1 MKIAVGTKELRRKS
15 MKRIS
20 VVFCMMMMA
29 LSAFG
34 VSFTQCPAVGLDTNG
49 CELLITVLAVNGS
62 GAATS
67 FTVATAS
74 PDQGPFD
81 GVEDTLLGITN
92 SAAGTL
98 TSIFLTG
105 GAGSGIFGFDG
116 DGACP
121 AGNYTPGPTA
131 AQCGTANP
139 TGYGSAGAS
148 FSGISASRDSGTVNV
163 NLTNGQSTW
172 FDLEGRVTASSISG
186 VPEPGSI
193 VLLGTCM
200 GACALFVR
208 RRRKSA

>member
-1 MKIAVGTKELRRKS
+1 MNILKVLCLTTI
-15 MKRIS
+15 
-20 VVFCMMMMA
+20 MA

-34 VSFTQCPAVGLDTNG
+34 VSFSQCPPVGADTLG

-121 AGNYTPGPTA
+121 AGSYTPGPTA

-139 TGYGSAGAS
+139 TGYGSA
-148 FSGISASRDSGTVNV
+148 
-163 NLTNGQSTW
+163 
-172 FDLEGRVTASSISG
+172 
-186 VPEPGSI
+186 
-193 VLLGTCM
+193 
-200 GACALFVR
+200 
-208 RRRKSA
+208 